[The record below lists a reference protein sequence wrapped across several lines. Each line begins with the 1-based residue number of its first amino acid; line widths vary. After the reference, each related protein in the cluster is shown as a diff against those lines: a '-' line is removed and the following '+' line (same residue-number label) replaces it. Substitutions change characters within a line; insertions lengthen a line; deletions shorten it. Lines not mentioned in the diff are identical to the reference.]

1 MVRGADLDRAV
12 VVGTAAAA
20 AVSCKSISSRNR
32 KSSNSCSNPS
42 ILASARC
49 ILAVAL
55 FSSGDDDDVGRVV
68 RRVVGAVVKSTLGR
82 GAEIDRVGGG
92 RCCCCAGGEDAPNR
106 VDCDGGGG
114 CGDVLLLLLILCC
127 CGCGWWRLLLV

>member
-1 MVRGADLDRAV
+1 MVRGADLDR
-12 VVGTAAAA
+12 TAA

-55 FSSGDDDDVGRVV
+55 FSSGDDDGRVV

>member
-1 MVRGADLDRAV
+1 MRVVRGADLDRE
-12 VVGTAAAA
+12 VGCGGDP

-55 FSSGDDDDVGRVV
+55 FSSGDDDGCGIVVKVRVGWVDRVGWV
-68 RRVVGAVVKSTLGR
+68 APSAVVLRVKSTLGR
-82 GAEIDRVGGG
+82 GAELDRVGGG
-92 RCCCCAGGEDAPNR
+92 RCCFCCTGGEDAPIA
-106 VDCDGGGG
+106 
-114 CGDVLLLLLILCC
+114 LL
-127 CGCGWWRLLLV
+127 

>member
-1 MVRGADLDRAV
+1 MVRGADLDR
-12 VVGTAAAA
+12 TAA

-92 RCCCCAGGEDAPNR
+92 RCCCAGGEDAPNR

-114 CGDVLLLLLILCC
+114 CGDVLLLLLLLIV
-127 CGCGWWRLLLV
+127 CGCCGWWRLLLV